1 MSLRDDSFNAR
12 QFLFLRFKLLDV
24 LYPWILMKTLVKFA
38 LAASLLSVVACNK
51 NSSAD
56 AATDQDAQ
64 TNPEV
69 VEMTE
74 LEEAEAAGI
83 DQALLDQEWVITELD
98 GTAFDIEKDVVLLFT
113 EEGRLAGNAGC
124 NNIIGS
130 YSVTEEGQI
139 SIGMVGTTMMMCDDA
154 AMEVERD
161 VVAFLPT
168 VTGYAIDAD
177 NNLTLQG
184 EDDRTATGAAK

>member
-1 MSLRDDSFNAR
+1 
-12 QFLFLRFKLLDV
+12 
-24 LYPWILMKTLVKFA
+24 MKTLVRFV

-51 NSSAD
+51 NSSTD
-56 AATDQDAQ
+56 AAKDQDAQ

-98 GTAFDIEKDVVLLFT
+98 GTAFDIEKDVVLIFT

-139 SIGMVGTTMMMCDDA
+139 SIGMVGTTMMMCDEASMD
-154 AMEVERD
+154 VERD